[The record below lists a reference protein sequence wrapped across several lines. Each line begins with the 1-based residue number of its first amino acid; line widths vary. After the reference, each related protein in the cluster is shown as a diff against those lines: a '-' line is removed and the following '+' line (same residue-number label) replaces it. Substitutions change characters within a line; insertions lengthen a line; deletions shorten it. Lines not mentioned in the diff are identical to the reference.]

1 MREVTVPDT
10 LHDLLDFLLPFA
22 QAMLAE
28 RGSFLPFGAGLTAD
42 RRVTATPSLTDDAQ
56 GSAESILAKLFTAL
70 QRQAS
75 SGDIQ
80 AAGICT
86 NVVVTLPGTQGPIDA
101 ICLELEDHSGAA
113 VEIVIPYVCNS
124 DASLKLKAALVTA
137 VEPSLFVPRG
147 D

>member
-28 RGSFLPFGAGLTAD
+28 RESFLPFGAGLTAD
-42 RRVTATPSLTDDAQ
+42 RTVAATPSLTDHPL
-56 GSAESILAKLFTAL
+56 GSAETILAKLFTAL

-86 NVVVTLPGTQGPIDA
+86 NVIVTLRGAQRPTHA
-101 ICLELEDHSGAA
+101 ICLELEDRSGEA
-113 VEIVIPYVCNS
+113 VEIIVPYVRGS
-124 DASLKLKAALVTA
+124 DASPEFKDALVTA
-137 VEPSLFVPRG
+137 VEPSLFVRRG